1 MTNQI
6 NSSPYYFKEED
17 RFSVKFLF
25 LHKKALKKNLKK
37 PPPPK
42 KKYKKT
48 QNKTKPRTK
57 TKQTDAKE
65 EKQLKDFTKCFA
77 DHFNLCI
84 KGLRKRH
91 IKYWDNIQD
100 DRV

>member
-1 MTNQI
+1 MANCLQIQSKFVFLICVHNQQL
-6 NSSPYYFKEED
+6 Y
-17 RFSVKFLF
+17 
-25 LHKKALKKNLKK
+25 LKKGLLIFNITFDCLFK
-37 PPPPK
+37 
-42 KKYKKT
+42 
-48 QNKTKPRTK
+48 RTK